1 MTLELTPTQVS
12 YLKDLIF
19 DKIDQI
25 GDFDELSPEFQ
36 DILRQLRKNKE

>member
-1 MTLELTPTQVS
+1 MNLELTPTQVS

-25 GDFDELSPEFQ
+25 GDFDELSEEFQ
-36 DILRQLRKNKE
+36 DILRQIRENKE